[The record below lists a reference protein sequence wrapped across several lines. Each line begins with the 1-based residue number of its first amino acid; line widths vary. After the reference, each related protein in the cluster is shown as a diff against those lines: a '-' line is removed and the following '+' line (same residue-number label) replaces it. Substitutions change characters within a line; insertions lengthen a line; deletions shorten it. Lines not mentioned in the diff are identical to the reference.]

1 MKYTDFK
8 HFCTEALL
16 DWGLHSDHCVE
27 LLAMIAAH
35 ESLGGKHRKQIGG
48 PALGLFQIEPVTH
61 NSVWDSSDSIR
72 ARAARYGIT
81 EDASK
86 LESDDRYSIWVARH
100 YLAQDPNPLP
110 KTPEAMA
117 AYCKHYWNRT
127 GKATP
132 DKYLNDWQ
140 AWRDGRI

>member
-1 MKYTDFK
+1 MKYPEFK

-61 NSVWDSSDSIR
+61 NSVWDNSDSIR
-72 ARAARYGIT
+72 ARAKRYGIT
-81 EDASK
+81 EDVSN

-100 YLAQDPNPLP
+100 YLAMDKNPLP

-117 AYCKHYWNRT
+117 AYCKSYWNRT